1 MYFYFYTFA
10 LKTLMI
16 NQKSIAV
23 LPFVNMSDTIDNEY
37 FCDGLT
43 EEIINAL
50 ARIKGLAVTSRTSSF
65 YFKNKKVTAKEI
77 IEKLNVATFIEGSV
91 RTSKHK
97 MRITVQMIDTVD
109 DFHFWSETFDR
120 NPDDIFAVQ
129 DEISLFIAEKLREH
143 IGHLEIG
150 DKLIEPID
158 VPIGIYREYLKGRY
172 FLMKLDYDSSIKS
185 INIFKDIIKKEPN
198 FVHPYLDINQ
208 AYALMGTMGLLP
220 AFEAYKKAQPY
231 LQKALELD
239 PYSSRSQLNLSWIE
253 CWQNWNL
260 RKAYEHTNKALELQ
274 PADDIYLTIS
284 NFLTVEGKLDAARNY
299 LDKALQLDPYAAI
312 NHHYKGFLYYLKE
325 EYKTAIPYLKKAL
338 ELDPKL
344 PFPPIY
350 IGLSLLMSGKPN
362 EALAYFG
369 ALKGISKKDLTKL
382 GGQTMCYA
390 KLNETEKCNDGLK
403 ELETYL
409 TTAFVDKAFTFLIL
423 VNTLLGNNEKAVD
436 LIAQAY
442 NSRLPLILLL
452 NPSPI
457 LKPLR
462 NHKRFKEIMLK
473 AIPDNVNYKQK
484 KKYKQAL
491 LDSSEIEKYTKDLEQ
506 IMLDYKLY
514 LNPDLSLKDLASYL
528 ELPAN
533 YVSQL
538 LNQGF
543 AKNFSE
549 YVNIFRVNEFKK
561 RVLLEENKGL
571 TIMAISYDSGFNS
584 KTVFNTFFK
593 KIEGITPNTFLKNY
607 KAN

>member
-1 MYFYFYTFA
+1 
-10 LKTLMI
+10 MI

-23 LPFVNMSDTIDNEY
+23 LPFVNMSNNIENEY

-50 ARIKGLAVTSRTSSF
+50 AKIKQLSVTSRTSSF
-65 YFKNKKVTAKEI
+65 YFKKKKVTAKEI
-77 IEKLNVATFIEGSV
+77 GEKLKVAAFIEGSV
-91 RTSKHK
+91 RTSKTK

-109 DFHFWSETFDR
+109 DYHFWSETFDR
-120 NPDDIFAVQ
+120 NPENIFEIQ

-143 IGHLEIG
+143 LGHLEIK
-150 DKLIEPID
+150 DKLVKPID
-158 VPIGIYREYLKGRY
+158 VPVAIYREYLKGRY
-172 FLMKLDYDSSIKS
+172 YIMKLDYENSIKG
-185 INIFKDIIKKEPN
+185 IKILQNLIKKEPN
-198 FVHPYLDINQ
+198 FPNTYLDINL
-208 AYALMGTMGLLP
+208 AYFNMGTMGLLP
-220 AFEAYKKAQPY
+220 AFEAYEKAKPF
-231 LQKALELD
+231 LLKALELD
-239 PYSSRSQLNLSWIE
+239 PNSSRSQLNLAMIE

-260 RKAYEHTNKALELQ
+260 KKAYEHANKALEIQ
-274 PADDIYLTIS
+274 QADDIYLTIS

-325 EYKTAIPYLKKAL
+325 EYNTAVPFLKKAL

-350 IGLSLLMSGKPN
+350 IGICLLMSGKPN

-369 ALKGISKKDLTKL
+369 SLKGISVKDLTKL
-382 GGQTMCYA
+382 GGETMCYA
-390 KLNETEKCNDGLK
+390 KLNETEKCNDGIK

-409 TTAFVDKAFTFLIL
+409 TTTLVDKAFTFLIL
-423 VNTLLGNNEKAVD
+423 VNALLGNNEKVVD
-436 LIAQAY
+436 LMTQAY
-442 NSRLPLILLL
+442 NNHLPLILVL

-457 LKPLR
+457 LKPLKS
-462 NHKRFKEIMLK
+462 HKRFKDIMLR
-473 AIPDNVNYKQK
+473 AIPDNLNYKQK

-491 LDSSEIEKYTKDLEQ
+491 LNKDEIQKYTKELEQ
-506 IMLDYKLY
+506 IMMDYKLY

-543 AKNFSE
+543 DKNFSE
-549 YVNIFRVNEFKK
+549 YVNTFRLHEFKQ
-561 RVLLEENKGL
+561 RVLLEENKDL
-571 TIMAISYDSGFNS
+571 TIMAVAYDSGFNS

-593 KIEGITPNTFLKNY
+593 KIEGITPNTFLKTNS
-607 KAN
+607 